1 MKKFRIVGLCVL
13 QLVALVSA
21 HHAQEKDGPT
31 WLAQARARQA
41 LEAGIVQ
48 PDFAAADNA
57 DKAASRAGVLVI
69 AHMGDS
75 QVALVDGVTFQTLA
89 TLDAGKNPHEVRV
102 SPDGRRAYV
111 AAGKTIT
118 AVDVVGRKVRAN
130 FDLGSYSAHDI
141 RVSRDGR
148 RIWAAC
154 APSQT
159 ILELDADTGKI
170 LKTYRTDQQGSWF
183 VEVTPDERKL
193 YTPNLEGKS
202 VSVVDRATGEVK
214 VIRFDYPVYGI
225 DITPDGKQVW
235 VSGRDLAVV
244 DTATDEV
251 VFTVKTSE
259 PETGRIRLTSDG
271 KRVVVA
277 LAKKLAVYDAQT
289 RRLINETELGA
300 SPKVMTLSADG
311 RRAFLTNPEAHTV
324 SVVDIEAGKLLAT
337 FRTGKT
343 PDGIGWAK

>member
-1 MKKFRIVGLCVL
+1 MKRVHIVGLCVL
-13 QLVALVSA
+13 QFLTLVSA
-21 HHAQEKDGPT
+21 HRAQEKGGAT
-31 WLAQARARQA
+31 RRTQARAGQ
-41 LEAGIVQ
+41 
-48 PDFAAADNA
+48 
-57 DKAASRAGVLVI
+57 VLVI

-75 QVALVDGVTFQTLA
+75 QVAVVDGATFQTLA
-89 TLDAGKNPHEVRV
+89 TLDTGKNPHEVRV

-111 AAGKTIT
+111 AAGKTVT
-118 AVDVVGRKVRAN
+118 AVDLESRKVKAT

-202 VSVVDRATGEVK
+202 VSVIDRATGEVK
-214 VIRFDYPVYGI
+214 IIRFEHPVYGI
-225 DITPDGKQVW
+225 DITPDGRQVW
-235 VSGRDLAVV
+235 VSGRDLAVI
-244 DTATDEV
+244 DTTTDEV
-251 VFTVKTSE
+251 TATLKTTES
-259 PETGRIRLTSDG
+259 ETGRIRLTSDG
-271 KRVVVA
+271 KKVVVA
-277 LAKKLAVYDAQT
+277 LSKKLAVYDAKT
-289 RRLINETELGA
+289 RRLISETELGA
-300 SPKVMTLSADG
+300 SPKVLTLSADD
-311 RRAFLTNPEAHTV
+311 RRAFLTNPEDHSV
-324 SVVDIEAGKLLAT
+324 SVVDIEAGKPLST